1 MSQLPAAEDQAPEET
16 PPIGQPLS
24 KAEKHRTLLHWLL
37 TTAVMSGLILVGT
50 LLSN

>member
-1 MSQLPAAEDQAPEET
+1 MSPLPEANGQPPEKT

-24 KAEKHRTLLHWLL
+24 RAEKRRTLLHWLL

-50 LLSN
+50 LLSS